1 MKRHASFR
9 DYGYSWNIWGKKE
22 ERGDMA
28 TPWQTG
34 DESQEDWRMRAED
47 PRRRSRSTAKTLQ
60 CVSSWEETSSYLFS
74 PKITVATV

>member
-1 MKRHASFR
+1 
-9 DYGYSWNIWGKKE
+9 
-22 ERGDMA
+22 MA